1 MEGKGDKDMANE
13 SNLIPG
19 GHEFT
24 QEEASKGGKASAEAR
39 RRKKTFKDVFEA
51 LMSEDIGVNIP
62 KPQHIANANGISV
75 QEAIAITVAV
85 KAVNGDLSAA
95 GFVRDTLGEKPTEKM
110 DIDSDNKITVNIKE
124 I

>member
-1 MEGKGDKDMANE
+1 MANE

-19 GHEFT
+19 GHAFT

-51 LMSEDIGVNIP
+51 LMSEDIGENIP
-62 KPQHIANANGISV
+62 KPQHIAAANGINV
-75 QEAIAITVAV
+75 QEAIAITVAA

-95 GFVRDTLGEKPTEKM
+95 AFVRDTMGERPADKM
-110 DIDSDNKITVNIKE
+110 DIDSDNKITVNIKGLD
-124 I
+124 